1 MCLYTTIIGHILQYN
16 FIKNLYQRNGLAI
29 TLIHLPE
36 WQAASL
42 RPCHSYH
49 LPKLFHNS
57 GAAVYGYLAY
67 LLADLFQILQFF

>member
-49 LPKLFHNS
+49 FSKLFHNS

-67 LLADLFQILQFF
+67 PLADLFQILQFF